1 MTQSR
6 LQSFVEAWAGT
17 VVGFIMSLGLST
29 IVYPMFGHAFTLAQN
44 FWIVTIFTVA
54 SVVRGYAV
62 RRVFNALLHRG
73 AK

>member
-6 LQSFVEAWAGT
+6 LQSFIEAGAGT
-17 VVGFIMSLGLST
+17 ILGFVMSMGLSA
-29 IVYPMFGHAFTLAQN
+29 IVYPAFGHAFTLAQN

-54 SVVRGYAV
+54 SVVRGHLV
-62 RRVFNALLHRG
+62 RRFFNRLHRG